1 MNLKKWMIRKDKIN
15 YWKKREKD
23 QMRITKKIK
32 EQIIWLI

>member
-1 MNLKKWMIRKDKIN
+1 MDDNKRQNKFLE
-15 YWKKREKD
+15 KREKD